1 MNSIITLIAATFFIV
16 AILVGIFS
24 ENTWKNVGV
33 VYALLAV
40 GSAIF
45 GFALTL

>member
-1 MNSIITLIAATFFIV
+1 MNSIITLIAVVFFMA

-24 ENTWKNVGV
+24 NNTWKSVSI
-33 VYALLAV
+33 VYALLAI
-40 GSAIF
+40 GGAIF